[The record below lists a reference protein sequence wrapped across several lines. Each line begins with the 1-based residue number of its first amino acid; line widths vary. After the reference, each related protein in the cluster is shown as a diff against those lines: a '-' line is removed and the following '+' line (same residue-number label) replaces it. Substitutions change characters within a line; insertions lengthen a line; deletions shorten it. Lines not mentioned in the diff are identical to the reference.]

1 MPARSTAFAA
11 LLLASAGA
19 CAALPE
25 ITWYLYDLAPLV
37 IADGPR
43 KGQGFIEMGLRQQL
57 VPALP
62 DYQHRFVV
70 VPIQRIALML
80 KTDPAACSPGML
92 KNTEREQYMAF
103 SAPTVAAIPSGVFI
117 RRGDAGRVAPYLNGK
132 GKLTLDKLLA
142 DGLLT
147 VGIDAARSY
156 GGPVDKVI
164 KPYQGRPTLFRLSIP
179 DASRNL
185 VQMLLAKRVDA
196 MLGQPFEVPYYLGAR
211 DVDDI
216 KALTFYPLAEQ
227 ANAALNHVA
236 CANSPQGQ
244 AVVRKVNRILARPG
258 VRHAMAGH
266 YYAWLDQDA
275 RKLAESVRRTAM
287 GAGR

>member
-1 MPARSTAFAA
+1 MPARYTAFAA

-19 CAALPE
+19 AAAHPE

-43 KGQGFIEMGLRQQL
+43 KGQGFIETGLRQQL

-62 DYQHRFVV
+62 EYQHRFVI

-92 KNTEREQYMAF
+92 KNPEREQYMAF
-103 SAPTVAAIPSGVFI
+103 SAPTVAVLPSGVFI
-117 RRGDAGRVAPYLNGK
+117 RRGDIGRVAPYLNGK
-132 GKLTLDKLLA
+132 GKLILDKLLA
-142 DGLLT
+142 DGQLN
-147 VGIDAARSY
+147 VGIDTARSY
-156 GGPVDKVI
+156 GGPVDQVI
-164 KPYQGRPTLFRLSIP
+164 KPYKDHPRLFVLSTP

-185 VQMLLAKRVDA
+185 ARMLLANRVDA

-227 ANAALNHVA
+227 ADAALNHVA

-244 AVVRKVNRILARPG
+244 ALVRKVNGILARPG
-258 VRHAMAGH
+258 VRDALAAH
-266 YYAWLDQDA
+266 YHAWLDDDA
-275 RKLAESVRRTAM
+275 RKLAEGARRAAM
-287 GAGR
+287 GAGK